1 MGLLCRSLKPDL
13 TWEELEEVMK
23 KLSNQELAGSILT
36 PESVADAALFLAS
49 SESAFMSGHN
59 LVLDGGF
66 STRRGPAQYNF

>member
-1 MGLLCRSLKPDL
+1 
-13 TWEELEEVMK
+13 MK